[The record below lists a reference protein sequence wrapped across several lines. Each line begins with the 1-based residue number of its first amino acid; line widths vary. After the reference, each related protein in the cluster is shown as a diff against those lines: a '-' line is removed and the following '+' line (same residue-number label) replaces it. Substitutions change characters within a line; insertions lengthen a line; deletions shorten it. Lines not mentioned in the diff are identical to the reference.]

1 MKTGNEMKG
10 TKQVNTYTISREW
23 FDWSFEH
30 PDLVKPSHTAIYFYA
45 IDQNNRFGWKE
56 KFGLPTLQAME
67 ATGIK
72 SKNTYYKAF
81 NNLIE
86 WDFIRIITKAKNA
99 NSANIIS
106 IPAVLKFKSVSNSV
120 GNSVLDLVGI
130 QQEDSRGN
138 IDKQINN
145 ETNKPL
151 NQDYCEKEF
160 LKDWNELRSKHLRKP
175 SHLQRIGAGIERS
188 NFNDLLKTYSR
199 EDFRKALIG
208 LFKQKTLPND
218 NKSMQT
224 SPQHL
229 LSKFEYYHTA
239 FYDQNEEVWGK
250 QKIEAYD

>member
-1 MKTGNEMKG
+1 MKTGYEM
-10 TKQVNTYTISREW
+10 TNSKQVNTYTISREW

-86 WDFIRIITKAKNA
+86 WNFIKIITKAKNA

-106 IPAVLKFKSVSNSV
+106 IPAVLKFKPVSNSLN
-120 GNSVLDLVGI
+120 NSVLDLVGI

-145 ETNKPL
+145 ETNKPT
-151 NQDYCEKEF
+151 NQVYSENEF
-160 LKDWNELRSKHLRKP
+160 LKDWNELRKKHLKKP
-175 SHLQRIGAGIERS
+175 SFLNSLGKPDDKE
-188 NFNDLLKTYSR
+188 NFYELIKNYSKD
-199 EDFRKALIG
+199 DFRNALIG
-208 LFKQKTLPND
+208 LFKQKKLPND
-218 NKSMQT
+218 NTTMQ
-224 SPQHL
+224 SNPSHFL
-229 LSKFEYYHTA
+229 KFFNSYLTAYH
-239 FYDQNEEVWGK
+239 DQNPDLYGKIKEVVL
-250 QKIEAYD
+250 